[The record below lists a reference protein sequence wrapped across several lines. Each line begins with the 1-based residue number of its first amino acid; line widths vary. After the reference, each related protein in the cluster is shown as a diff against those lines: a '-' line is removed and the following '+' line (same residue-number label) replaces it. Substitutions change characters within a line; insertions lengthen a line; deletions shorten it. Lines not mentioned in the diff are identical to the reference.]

1 MSLAFL
7 FPGQGSQFV
16 GMGRDLFQAYPEA
29 RAVFELA
36 DSILDIEL
44 RTFCFDGPE
53 DALKQTAITQPAI
66 FAHSVAAF
74 EVLKA
79 LGHTPSMVAGHSVG
93 ELAALVAAG
102 VMSIEDGF
110 RVVCVRGQAMQTA
123 GKVRQGSMA
132 VIIGLED
139 EAITDLCKSIAKT
152 SQVAPANFNCPGQV
166 VISGEA
172 HAVHLAMETAKD
184 LGAKR
189 VLQLPV
195 SGAFHSVLMKPAVEA
210 LSAILDDVPF
220 SDAQIPVISNVTTE
234 PTKDSQKLKEL
245 LLQQII
251 SPVRWSESMNV
262 LGRQGI
268 TRAYEVGPG
277 SVLKGLMRRINR
289 EIPVTEAGT
298 VEAIKSL

>member
-1 MSLAFL
+1 
-7 FPGQGSQFV
+7 
-16 GMGRDLFQAYPEA
+16 MGRDLFQAYPEA

>member
-1 MSLAFL
+1 
-7 FPGQGSQFV
+7 
-16 GMGRDLFQAYPEA
+16 MGRDLFQAYPEA

-139 EAITDLCKSIAKT
+139 EAITELCKSIAKT